1 MEKAK
6 VRSVLPTAT
15 ERIMSIIVSR
25 VRNHIRN
32 LDIEKSIRR
41 LMKMDYPEK
50 DAIRLSFMS
59 IWNGRNNKRL
69 LTLPLFIHTIYYIR
83 YGEGS
88 VVDVYSTKYV
98 STNKITQKQFGNI
111 EKNKQCRHTQ
121 MSLNELLENKKLFK
135 IGKIRLSYCL
145 FNTYN
150 YKKNEIIEIKT
161 EQIL

>member
-59 IWNGRNNKRL
+59 IWNGRNN
-69 LTLPLFIHTIYYIR
+69 
-83 YGEGS
+83 
-88 VVDVYSTKYV
+88 
-98 STNKITQKQFGNI
+98 
-111 EKNKQCRHTQ
+111 
-121 MSLNELLENKKLFK
+121 
-135 IGKIRLSYCL
+135 
-145 FNTYN
+145 
-150 YKKNEIIEIKT
+150 
-161 EQIL
+161 